1 MEELADSPFFSIII
15 PVYNVAPYLRECLDS
30 VLAQTFPDWEAICVD
45 DGSTDGSGAI
55 LDEYAAKEKRFR
67 VFNQK
72 HFGVSNARNS
82 GIIEAHG
89 EWIGFVDADDVVAE
103 KWLETAAGAIAEQK
117 ADFVRMNFRWWDCKR
132 DRTYPGLDANKLLI
146 EGCDAV
152 FEWGWRNL
160 LNAGWAFILFVK
172 ASLLE
177 SQNILFPE
185 GMGIREDVIFAL
197 DIARHSSMAVQLPYD
212 GYKYR
217 ISTHSAYRQPR
228 RLMECV
234 RFIDECCSRWSKDAN
249 RIRSLGFEPEA
260 KRLLGKAIGSMVVEW
275 LETGNR
281 NEHKHDLE
289 LVVRLRELSGNG
301 ILSEYDMPSAY
312 RRGFHRLSRTGSMA
326 AWYRVGA
333 LIRIGRRFRAM
344 GKIMLCR
351 K

>member
-30 VLAQTFPDWEAICVD
+30 ILAQTFHNWEAICVD
-45 DGSTDGSGAI
+45 DGSSDGSGAI
-55 LDEYAAKEKRFR
+55 LDEYAAKDKRFR
-67 VFNQK
+67 VLCQK
-72 HFGVSNARNS
+72 HLGVSNARNS
-82 GIIEAHG
+82 GIRAGHG
-89 EWIGFVDADDVVAE
+89 EWVAFMDADDAME
-103 KWLETAAGAIAEQK
+103 NRWLETAARAIAEQK

-132 DRTYPGLDANKLLI
+132 DRTYSGLDANKLLI
-146 EGCDAV
+146 EGRDAV

-177 SQNILFPE
+177 AHNIFFPE

-234 RFIDECCSRWSKDAN
+234 RFIDECCSRWNKDIN
-249 RIRSLGFEPEA
+249 RIRSLGFESEA

-275 LETGNR
+275 LETRSR
-281 NEHKHDLE
+281 NEHKYDLE
-289 LVVRLRELSGNG
+289 LVVRLRELLGDG
-301 ILSEYDMPSAY
+301 ILGESDMPSAY
-312 RRGFHRLSRTGSMA
+312 RRGFHQLRRAGSMA
-326 AWYRVGA
+326 VWYRVGA
-333 LIRIGRRFRAM
+333 LIRIGRRFRAI